1 MRFFTLAM
9 LAIVSLAA
17 CNEDPLAGPCS
28 DREDEVYAVMV
39 PKDGDN
45 FISQNPAK
53 FTNCD
58 SFICLSTNGS
68 KPYCTKRCA
77 SDSECNNANGVQM
90 ECAVVTEFGSLACRE
105 PKHEFCDED
114 ACLST
119 CTSSSDQTTCEKD
132 CKAELCCERDEAT
145 QGVLEPASYCAAKD
159 GQIAHDPSAKPAG
172 T

>member
-1 MRFFTLAM
+1 MRFL
-9 LAIVSLAA
+9 IVACVAVFSLSA

-28 DREDEVYAVMV
+28 PREDEIYAVMV

-53 FTNCD
+53 FTNCG

-68 KPYCTKRCA
+68 KPYCTQSCA
-77 SDSECNNANGVQM
+77 SDSECGNANGVEM
-90 ECAVVTEFGSLACRE
+90 ECIVVTEFGALACRQ
-105 PKHEFCDED
+105 PMHEFCDED
-114 ACLST
+114 ACLAT
-119 CTSSSDQTTCEKD
+119 CADSACEKI
-132 CKAELCCERDEAT
+132 CKDELCCERNPDT

-159 GQIAHDPSAKPAG
+159 GQIAHDPSAQPAG